1 MLFLTVLVIA
11 LGWAGWFWAWGR
23 DRYVSGSNLGLPPNP
38 FAAAPTSPWSAPN
51 NRARARL
58 RRRQVIGTLVAFTL
72 FGFVMARAWAPM
84 WVPTVASLGFLVWYG
99 WAVYR
104 LENEGSG
111 PTLESVQQRFGP
123 VPDVDASRPVE
134 APAPARRSA

>member
-51 NRARARL
+51 NRAGARL
-58 RRRQVIGTLVAFTL
+58 RRRQGDWDAGGVHAVRLCDRT
-72 FGFVMARAWAPM
+72 
-84 WVPTVASLGFLVWYG
+84 SLGSYVGAHRGKSHLLGLVRVGRVSLGERGLWTH
-99 WAVYR
+99 AR
-104 LENEGSG
+104 IGSAALWTG
-111 PTLESVQQRFGP
+111 T
-123 VPDVDASRPVE
+123 
-134 APAPARRSA
+134 